1 MRLQNPETR
10 CPIVIEKRETG
21 PLALELIPSIGTLL
35 ELVCYLKFILILNS
49 FYYYNVKLVCVLFKP
64 NPLLADSGQQRNPGV
79 RRQQVLDL

>member
-21 PLALELIPSIGTLL
+21 PLALELIPSVGTLL
-35 ELVCYLKFILILNS
+35 ELVCYLKFILLLNS
-49 FYYYNVKLVCVLFKP
+49 FYYYTVKLFKP